1 MMARIAEDYYQSRIS
16 MERYIDL
23 DDGKIFVDT
32 YGEESLFPLVL
43 LHGNSEDSSYFIHQ
57 IEYFS
62 DKYFVIAIDS
72 RGHGKSSYNGEKLT
86 IDKLASDVINVLDIM
101 GIKSANFLGFSD
113 GGNVLLSIALK
124 KPELINKMVLN
135 GANLKPSGVNFWV
148 NVKIYCKYFMLKLKS
163 MFNEDYLKETAVW
176 KLMINEPKFQYSQIE
191 KIINDTLVL
200 VGTKDMI
207 KARHSKKIADAI
219 KTARLV
225 EIEGDHFIA
234 SNEPLAFNNTVEE
247 FLKNS

>member
-1 MMARIAEDYYQSRIS
+1 

-23 DDGKIFVDT
+23 NDGKIFVDT
-32 YGEESLFPLVL
+32 YGDESKFPLVL

-72 RGHGKSSYNGEKLT
+72 RAHGKSSYNGEKLT
-86 IDKLASDVINVLDIM
+86 IEKLASDVIKVLEIM
-101 GIKSANFLGFSD
+101 DIKSANFLGFSD

-135 GANLKPSGVNFWV
+135 GANLNPSGVNFLV
-148 NVKIYCKYFMLKLKS
+148 NCKIYLRYLGLKIKS
-163 MFNEDYLKETAVW
+163 CFNDDFKQETAVW
-176 KLMINEPKFQYSQIE
+176 KLMVNEPNFKFCDIE
-191 KIINDTLVL
+191 KIINDTLVI

-207 KARHSKKIADAI
+207 KSHHSKKIAETI
-219 KTARLV
+219 KTAKLV

-234 SNEPLAFNNTVEE
+234 QNEPLEFNKTVED
-247 FLKNS
+247 FLKE